1 MAVLNLDLIANNEVI
16 IDQSNADATNIVNI
30 TALGNSTLIVDGV
43 EVTIN
48 SVAGVSVGANAT
60 FETLNDATLNIDQ
73 GLLAV
78 SALTSTTYKVGDSS
92 TINLDASGIDLGV
105 LSTLLNANHTVEFSG
120 ENHTGTFSYDPPTV
134 SLLSVLDPMTFNTTG
149 MQPTDLFVVE
159 GKTLSLDTTLF
170 GGASSAYRGGE
181 LHLETGGGV
190 LTPKV
195 HVKVPMTQ
203 NEFNIFLSN
212 QGTYLNGDT
221 FTFPGEIV
229 CFGRGTLILTDCG
242 DVAVEDLR
250 EGDLVMTR
258 DHGAQ
263 PIRWIGSHCMGAVIL
278 YAQPHLRPIR
288 ISADALGQNA
298 PAQDLIV
305 SPQHRVLVRSKIAQ
319 RMFGATEILV
329 AAKHLLELDGV
340 NIADDLAEV
349 EYYHMLFDQHEVI
362 TSNGAK
368 TESLYTGPEAI
379 KSIGAQ
385 ALREVYTLFPEL
397 RDRDYGPVPAR
408 MVLSGKQGRQL
419 AGRHT
424 KNNRAML
431 M

>member
-1 MAVLNLDLIANNEVI
+1 
-16 IDQSNADATNIVNI
+16 
-30 TALGNSTLIVDGV
+30 
-43 EVTIN
+43 
-48 SVAGVSVGANAT
+48 
-60 FETLNDATLNIDQ
+60 
-73 GLLAV
+73 
-78 SALTSTTYKVGDSS
+78 
-92 TINLDASGIDLGV
+92 
-105 LSTLLNANHTVEFSG
+105 
-120 ENHTGTFSYDPPTV
+120 
-134 SLLSVLDPMTFNTTG
+134 MTFNTTG

-221 FTFPGEIV
+221 FTFPCEIV

-340 NIADDLAEV
+340 NIADDLAEAGGKTIV
-349 EYYHMLFDQHEVI
+349 NTIIPFRGLVREI
-362 TSNGAK
+362 SGAAPA
-368 TESLYTGPEAI
+368 ERRLAAAI
-379 KSIGAQ
+379 DAGFARRGFLRGT
-385 ALREVYTLFPEL
+385 AL
-397 RDRDYGPVPAR
+397 AR
-408 MVLSGKQGRQL
+408 RCPGS
-419 AGRHT
+419 
-424 KNNRAML
+424 KN
-431 M
+431 

>member
-1 MAVLNLDLIANNEVI
+1 MALLDVDLLANNEVI
-16 IDQSNADATNIVNI
+16 IDQNNADSTNTVNI
-30 TALGNSTLIVDGV
+30 TALGNGTLIVDGV
-43 EVTIN
+43 EVTII
-48 SVAGVSVGANAT
+48 SVAGVSAGANAT
-60 FETLNDATLNIDQ
+60 FETINNATLNIDQ

-92 TINLDASGIDLGV
+92 TVNLDASGIDLGA
-105 LSTLLNANHTVEFSG
+105 LSTLLNADHNVEFSG
-120 ENHTGTFSYDPPTV
+120 ENHTGTFSYDPPIV
-134 SLLSVLDPMTFNTTG
+134 SLVSALDPITFNTTG
-149 MQPTDLFVVE
+149 MQSTDMFVVE
-159 GKTLSLDTTLF
+159 GKTLSLDTTLT
-170 GGASSAYRGGE
+170 GGPSSAYRGGV
-181 LHLETGGGV
+181 LHLETGGGL

-195 HVKVPMTQ
+195 HVTVPMTQ
-203 NEFNIFLSN
+203 NEFNMFLSN
-212 QGTYLNGDT
+212 QGIYLNGDT

-229 CFGRGTLILTDCG
+229 CFGRGTLILTICG

-263 PIRWIGSHCMGAVIL
+263 PIRWIGSHYIGTVIL
-278 YAQPHLRPIR
+278 NTQPNLHPIR
-288 ISADALGQNA
+288 ISAGALGQNA

-319 RMFGATEILV
+319 RMFGAIEILV
-329 AAKHLLELDGV
+329 AAKHLLELDGI
-340 NIADDLAEV
+340 NIADDLVEV

-362 TSNGAK
+362 TSNGVK

-385 ALREVYTLFPEL
+385 ALREIYTLFSEL
-397 RDRDYGPVPAR
+397 RDRDYSPVPAR
-408 MVLSGKQGRQL
+408 MLLSGRQGRQL